1 MATANE
7 TLFDLTLRHEV
18 AVRRFTK
25 GEVRRVLD
33 LATRTDN
40 EIAAKL
46 LRELP
51 ESFAATRLRELLAD
65 CRRLRRV
72 LTNMLRESFNETLIQ
87 VAEMEQDAAARNVRD
102 SLAVEVSLAAVSAEA
117 LRVAALT
124 TRIHDKLLKEWW
136 DKVAEREQK
145 RILEALR
152 LGYAQGESIPEM
164 VRRIRGTRANNF
176 EDGIISGTRRDIEAV
191 VRTGINDVSNKV
203 RGQFFDA
210 NADLV
215 ACLRWTSTLDGRTT
229 PICRAR
235 DGHMAPVAGK
245 PLPSGLPRLDP
256 PEARPPAHVNCRSVM
271 VAVLD
276 GSGVVGNRP
285 FVRGKKSIGE
295 LRFPTPE
302 ARKEWIAR
310 NVGRVPAET
319 TYEQWL
325 ARQPREFQDDVLGPR
340 RGKLFREGGL
350 TLDQFVDRS
359 GKELT
364 LKQLRG
370 MYPSA
375 FGE

>member
-7 TLFDLTLRHEV
+7 TIFDLTLRHEV
-18 AVRRFTK
+18 AVRRFTR
-25 GEVRRVLD
+25 GEVRRVLE

-51 ESFAATRLRELLAD
+51 DSFAATRLRELLAD

-72 LTNMLRESFNETLIQ
+72 LTNMLGESFNETLIQ
-87 VAEMEQDAAARNVRD
+87 VAEGEQDAAAKNLRD
-102 SLAVEVSLAAVSAEA
+102 SLPIEISMATVSAEA

-124 TRIHDKLLKEWW
+124 TRIHDKFLKEWW
-136 DKVAEREQK
+136 DKVADREQR
-145 RILEALR
+145 RILDALR

-164 VRRIRGTRANNF
+164 VRRIRGTRAAGYA
-176 EDGIISGTRRDIEAV
+176 DGIIAGTRRDIEAV

-203 RGQFFDA
+203 REQFFEA
-210 NADLV
+210 NADII

-235 DGHMAPVAGK
+235 DGQMAPVAGK
-245 PLPSGLPRLDP
+245 PLPANAVALDP
-256 PEARPPAHVNCRSVM
+256 PEARPPAHVGCRSVM
-271 VAVLD
+271 TPIID
-276 GSGVVGNRP
+276 GVGVVGERP
-285 FVRGKKSIGE
+285 FVRGRRSIGK

-302 ARKEWIAR
+302 AKREWIEK

-319 TYEQWL
+319 TYEEWI
-325 ARQPREFQDDVLGPR
+325 RKQPAEFQDDVLGPR
-340 RGKLFREGGL
+340 RGELFREDGL
-350 TLDQFVDRS
+350 TLDQFVDHS
-359 GKELT
+359 GKEYT

-375 FGE
+375 FVE